1 MAVRN
6 SIHDTGAATFG
17 MAPGQ
22 VFLRLVGPLTLVTA
36 DGTDITPKGKRAKA
50 ILALLALSPA
60 GVRSRRWVQDK
71 LWSERGQE
79 NGAASLRQEI
89 SAMRR
94 AFKAAGV
101 HILLGDRDTL
111 RLDRNLVH
119 LDTDDSST
127 LAQGEDLLEGLDIRD
142 PEFEDWLRTERMR
155 YAAPEGLPAPA
166 PRPRPGIVAAP
177 GIAAGIPANGSGRR
191 PTLGP
196 TMGMAMGTAAT
207 TTALIDA
214 LPGEAHKP
222 YLVVRGFHP
231 IGSGERERVFAEGL
245 TAELQV
251 VLGSLSG
258 AFVVHA
264 QDGERDP
271 RRSYELSG
279 EVRNQDRLRI
289 TARLTALD
297 TGQYLWT
304 RRFDYDGDKPFYAQE
319 EISRKVIEA
328 AQIELVEGEWAR
340 IWTDEPTSIDAWE
353 LYQKGRVLESEAR
366 KDSVRR
372 AILTYREALAVDP
385 RYTPAMIS
393 LGFCLVD
400 QLRLGWI
407 ADRAAALSEARAL
420 CSKVMQRKP
429 QDYFGRALIAFTEC
443 ASGNHQRACDVMA
456 EVVRDAPESPELL
469 AYYGVLLGYC
479 GHMHEEIRYHK
490 HALSLTKHPPNWI
503 QTNLAFAHVCQD
515 DPQAPQYVEAALA
528 ADPQS
533 VRAHLCRVVVAVRGG
548 DFAGARIWASRL
560 LTLEPEFSAERWS
573 AEECFRDPGVFRR
586 IANDLRTAGL

>member
-1 MAVRN
+1 MPSSMAARN
-6 SIHDTGAATFG
+6 SIEEETGVAAFG

-22 VFLRLVGPLTLVTA
+22 VFLRLVGPLTLVTS

-71 LWSERGQE
+71 LWSERGPE

-94 AFKAAGV
+94 AFKVAGV
-101 HILLGDRDTL
+101 DILVGDRDTL

-119 LDTDDSST
+119 LDIDDSST
-127 LAQGEDLLEGLDIRD
+127 LVHGEDLLEGLDIRD

-155 YAAPEGLPAPA
+155 YAAPEGLDGPP
-166 PRPRPGIVAAP
+166 PRPRPSILTAP
-177 GIAAGIPANGSGRR
+177 GMTAGIPANGSGPRLA
-191 PTLGP
+191 P
-196 TMGMAMGTAAT
+196 ATAAMPGAVT
-207 TTALIDA
+207 TLIDA
-214 LPGEAHKP
+214 LPGEARKP

-231 IGSGERERVFAEGL
+231 IGTGERERVFAEGL

-271 RRSYELSG
+271 RRAYELSG

-319 EISRKVIEA
+319 EISKKVIEA

-372 AILTYREALAVDP
+372 AILTYREALGVDP
-385 RYTPAMIS
+385 DYTPAMIS

-400 QLRLGWI
+400 QLRLGWA
-407 ADRAAALSEARAL
+407 ADREAALREAREL
-420 CSKVMQRKP
+420 CTKVMRRKP
-429 QDYFGRALIAFTEC
+429 RDYFGRALIAFTEC
-443 ASGNHQRACDVMA
+443 ASGNHQLACDVMA

-490 HALSLTKHPPNWI
+490 HALSLTKYPANWI
-503 QTNLAFAHVCQD
+503 KTNLAFAHMCQD
-515 DPQAPQYVEAALA
+515 DPQAPEYVEAALA

-548 DFAGARIWASRL
+548 DFAGARIWANRL
-560 LTLEPEFSAERWS
+560 LTLEPEFRADRWS
-573 AEECFRDPGVFRR
+573 AAECFRDPGVFHR
-586 IANDLRTAGL
+586 IADDLRAAGL

>member
-1 MAVRN
+1 
-6 SIHDTGAATFG
+6 
-17 MAPGQ
+17 
-22 VFLRLVGPLTLVTA
+22 
-36 DGTDITPKGKRAKA
+36 
-50 ILALLALSPA
+50 
-60 GVRSRRWVQDK
+60 
-71 LWSERGQE
+71 
-79 NGAASLRQEI
+79 
-89 SAMRR
+89 MRR
-94 AFKAAGV
+94 AFKAARV
-101 HILLGDRDTL
+101 DILVGDRDTL

-119 LDTDDSST
+119 LDTDDSSI
-127 LAQGEDLLEGLDIRD
+127 LVHGEDLLEGLDIRD

-155 YAAPEGLPAPA
+155 YAAPEGLDGPP
-166 PRPRPGIVAAP
+166 PRPRPSIIAAP
-177 GIAAGIPANGSGRR
+177 GIASALPANGGGLRLA
-191 PTLGP
+191 P
-196 TMGMAMGTAAT
+196 AAAVTA
-207 TTALIDA
+207 TALIDA
-214 LPGEAHKP
+214 LPGEARKP

-231 IGSGERERVFAEGL
+231 IGTGERERVFAEGL

-319 EISRKVIEA
+319 EISKKVIEA

-340 IWTDEPTSIDAWE
+340 IWTDEPTSIEAWE
-353 LYQKGRVLESEAR
+353 TYQKGRVLESEAR

-372 AILTYREALAVDP
+372 AILTYRGALGFDP
-385 RYTPAMIS
+385 DYTPAMIS

-400 QLRLGWI
+400 QLRLGWA
-407 ADRAAALSEARAL
+407 ADREAALSEAREL
-420 CSKVMQRKP
+420 CTKVMRRKP
-429 QDYFGRALIAFTEC
+429 RDYFGRALIAFTEC

-503 QTNLAFAHVCQD
+503 KTNLAFAHMCQD
-515 DPQAPQYVEAALA
+515 DPQAPEYVEAALA

-548 DFAGARIWASRL
+548 DFAGARIWANRL
-560 LTLEPEFSAERWS
+560 LTLEPEFRADRWS
-573 AEECFRDPGVFRR
+573 AAECFRDPGVFHR
-586 IANDLRTAGL
+586 IANDLRAAGL

>member
-1 MAVRN
+1 MPSSMAARN
-6 SIHDTGAATFG
+6 SIDDETGVAAFG

-22 VFLRLVGPLTLVTA
+22 VFLRLVGPLTLITA

-71 LWSERGQE
+71 LWSERGPE

-94 AFKAAGV
+94 AFKAARV
-101 HILLGDRDTL
+101 DILVGDRDTL

-119 LDTDDSST
+119 LDTDDSSI
-127 LAQGEDLLEGLDIRD
+127 LVHGEDLLEGLDIRD

-155 YAAPEGLPAPA
+155 YAAPEGLDGPP
-166 PRPRPGIVAAP
+166 PRPRPSIIAAP
-177 GIAAGIPANGSGRR
+177 GIASALPANGGGLRLA
-191 PTLGP
+191 PV
-196 TMGMAMGTAAT
+196 AAVTA
-207 TTALIDA
+207 TALIDA
-214 LPGEAHKP
+214 LPGEARKP

-231 IGSGERERVFAEGL
+231 IGTGERERVFAEGL

-319 EISRKVIEA
+319 EISKKVIEA

-340 IWTDEPTSIDAWE
+340 IWTDEPTSIEAWE
-353 LYQKGRVLESEAR
+353 TYQKGRVLESEAR

-372 AILTYREALAVDP
+372 AILTYRDALGFDP
-385 RYTPAMIS
+385 DYTPAMIS

-400 QLRLGWI
+400 QLRLGWA
-407 ADRAAALSEARAL
+407 ADREAALSEAREL
-420 CSKVMQRKP
+420 CTKVMRRKP
-429 QDYFGRALIAFTEC
+429 RDYFGRALIAFTEC

-503 QTNLAFAHVCQD
+503 KTNLAFAHMCQD
-515 DPQAPQYVEAALA
+515 DPQAPEYVEAALA

-548 DFAGARIWASRL
+548 DFAGARIWANRL
-560 LTLEPEFSAERWS
+560 LTLEPEFRADRWS
-573 AEECFRDPGVFRR
+573 AAECFRDPGVFHR
-586 IANDLRTAGL
+586 IANDLRAAGL

>member
-1 MAVRN
+1 MPSSMAARN
-6 SIHDTGAATFG
+6 SIDDETGVAAFG

-22 VFLRLVGPLTLVTA
+22 VFLRLVGPLTLITA

-71 LWSERGQE
+71 LWSERGPE

-94 AFKAAGV
+94 AFKAARV
-101 HILLGDRDTL
+101 DILVGDRDTL

-119 LDTDDSST
+119 LDTDDSSI
-127 LAQGEDLLEGLDIRD
+127 LVHGEDLLEGLDIRD

-155 YAAPEGLPAPA
+155 YAAPEGLDGPP
-166 PRPRPGIVAAP
+166 PRPRPSIIAAP
-177 GIAAGIPANGSGRR
+177 GIASALPANGGGLRLA
-191 PTLGP
+191 PV
-196 TMGMAMGTAAT
+196 AAVTA
-207 TTALIDA
+207 TALIDA
-214 LPGEAHKP
+214 LPGEARKP

-231 IGSGERERVFAEGL
+231 IGTGERERVFAEGL

-319 EISRKVIEA
+319 EISKKVIEA

-340 IWTDEPTSIDAWE
+340 IWTDEPTSIEAWE
-353 LYQKGRVLESEAR
+353 TYQKGRVLESEAR

-372 AILTYREALAVDP
+372 AILTYRGALGFDP
-385 RYTPAMIS
+385 DYTPAMIS

-400 QLRLGWI
+400 QLRLGWA
-407 ADRAAALSEARAL
+407 ADREAALSEAREL
-420 CSKVMQRKP
+420 CTKVMRRKP
-429 QDYFGRALIAFTEC
+429 RDYFGRALIAFTEC

-503 QTNLAFAHVCQD
+503 KTNLAFAHMCQD
-515 DPQAPQYVEAALA
+515 DPQAPEYVEAALA

-548 DFAGARIWASRL
+548 DFAGARIWANRL
-560 LTLEPEFSAERWS
+560 LTLEPEFRADRWS
-573 AEECFRDPGVFRR
+573 AAECFRDPGVFHR
-586 IANDLRTAGL
+586 IANDLRAAGL